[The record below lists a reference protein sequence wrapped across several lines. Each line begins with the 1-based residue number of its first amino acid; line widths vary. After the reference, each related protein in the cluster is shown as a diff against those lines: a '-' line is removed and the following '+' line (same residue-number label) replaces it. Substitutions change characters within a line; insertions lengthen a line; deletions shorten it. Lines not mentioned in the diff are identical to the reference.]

1 LIDKNDLIIDIGSN
15 DGNLLS
21 NFKNKMR
28 VLGVTPED
36 VGKIAIKKG
45 IPTILDYFDNSS
57 VVKILTKYGKA
68 KIITAT
74 NVFAH
79 IDHPHKLV
87 KNILKCLKKN
97 GVFIAEVHYVS
108 SLIKTLQYD
117 TIYHEHM
124 RYYSLYS
131 LQELLGMHGLKIFDA
146 EIIETHGGSLR
157 IYASTKKN
165 RITNRCQ
172 KILLS
177 EKKTLTFKNITKFR
191 IDVHRSKIKLLNLI
205 NSLKLKNKKIY
216 AIGAPSRASTLVN
229 FVGLDRYMIDCILE
243 RTGSY
248 KINKL
253 MPGTNIPVL
262 NENIIKVKKPDYLLI
277 LSWHIYK
284 ELMDNFRSMNY
295 SAIVGYKTI
304 DSKEIYK
311 KKKIKK

>member
-1 LIDKNDLIIDIGSN
+1 
-15 DGNLLS
+15 
-21 NFKNKMR
+21 
-28 VLGVTPED
+28 
-36 VGKIAIKKG
+36 
-45 IPTILDYFDNSS
+45 
-57 VVKILTKYGKA
+57 
-68 KIITAT
+68 
-74 NVFAH
+74 
-79 IDHPHKLV
+79 
-87 KNILKCLKKN
+87 
-97 GVFIAEVHYVS
+97 
-108 SLIKTLQYD
+108 
-117 TIYHEHM
+117 
-124 RYYSLYS
+124 
-131 LQELLGMHGLKIFDA
+131 MHGLKIFDA

-295 SAIVGYKTI
+295 KGKFIIPLPKP
-304 DSKEIYK
+304 
-311 KKKIKK
+311 KIL